1 MLLTLS
7 IGWPV
12 CWTRCSPCLTC
23 QVPSPPRGPELGGG
37 RHAAQRAPGPIPG
50 PTPPAAFLA
59 EGRAFRYGIVGSYG
73 TSLYCGSLM
82 FAGVSRMPGGET
94 LRTIFDE
101 WPVSASIAYC
111 TAVTPTL

>member
-1 MLLTLS
+1 MFCMPYLS
-7 IGWPV
+7 
-12 CWTRCSPCLTC
+12 RFRAS
-23 QVPSPPRGPELGGG
+23 GGS
-37 RHAAQRAPGPIPG
+37 RNRVAAIALRSVAVAGAAPGPA
-50 PTPPAAFLA
+50 PPAAFLP

-73 TSLYCGSLM
+73 TSLYCASLM

-94 LRTIFDE
+94 LRTIFEE

>member
-1 MLLTLS
+1 MPYLS
-7 IGWPV
+7 GSEPPAGAGAGWRPS
-12 CWTRCSPCLTC
+12 RC
-23 QVPSPPRGPELGGG
+23 
-37 RHAAQRAPGPIPG
+37 AASQRAGGPLPGPA
-50 PTPPAAFLA
+50 PPAAFLA